1 MFTTLGNAV
10 FALLFTISTLATII
24 LFAGFGSVLGVIY
37 LVVSLLLALVWNSN
51 RKSIGKKTKESL
63 SSITYRRISSLA
75 IFRKHAPK
83 YYIFLG
89 NQNSNPLSYGIV
101 SWFMQ
106 HSMDKRKK

>member
-24 LFAGFGSVLGVIY
+24 LFAGFGSGLGVIY

-51 RKSIGKKTKESL
+51 RKSIGKDERELKPHH
-63 SSITYRRISSLA
+63 ISKNIVISNISKACSEVL
-75 IFRKHAPK
+75 
-83 YYIFLG
+83 YLLG